1 LIESTRCISLAA
13 ADKVTGLFSRRRLT
27 LHFQLAMP
35 QARAGNTPRMAIKD
49 ELEESNAANCRIDS
63 APPNFDFALF

>member
-1 LIESTRCISLAA
+1 
-13 ADKVTGLFSRRRLT
+13 
-27 LHFQLAMP
+27 MP

-49 ELEESNAANCRIDS
+49 EREESNAANCRIDS